1 MLDLASAVSKEGM
14 SRCLLVDSADD
25 AINCIIEDL
34 NSGSAPMSFTVLV
47 PRKFMDLYDMLACLK
62 DVNVLFLNYEED
74 QTLQLKCN
82 HNISRIYVICCLGE
96 SAACNSHGNLSV
108 AMEVM
113 SEVGGTVAMYQVKH
127 SAFNAVGAGDAKAID
142 MKHLGLKPSATLER
156 Q

>member
-1 MLDLASAVSKEGM
+1 MLDLTSAVSKEGM

-47 PRKFMDLYDMLACLK
+47 PRKFMDLYDKLACLK
-62 DVNVLFLNYEED
+62 DVDVLFLNYEED

-82 HNISRIYVICCLGE
+82 HGISRIYVICCLGE

-127 SAFNAVGAGDAKAID
+127 SAFSTVGACDAKAID
-142 MKHLGLKPSATLER
+142 MKHLGLEQSTLLER
-156 Q
+156 